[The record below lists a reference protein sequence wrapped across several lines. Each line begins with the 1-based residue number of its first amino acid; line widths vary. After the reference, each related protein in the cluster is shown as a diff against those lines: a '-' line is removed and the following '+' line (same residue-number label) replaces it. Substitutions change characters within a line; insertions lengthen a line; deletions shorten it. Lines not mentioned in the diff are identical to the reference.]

1 MLALEQANNGGGMEL
16 WLWFYFIYFHC
27 LFLYILMS
35 TFTAFLVSLF
45 IEPSLCS
52 VLSYPE
58 NGSSIFLWKQQ
69 YLSARL
75 YSVIFQKT
83 LFVMSVAAMSWVIFT
98 LGWWVNFPHCPAGIA
113 DHCQLSQAVPPIVII
128 LCGLRLSWILVLWK
142 FGVLF
147 FKNKFYFSLLILRL
161 FYVFIACV
169 CMFL

>member
-1 MLALEQANNGGGMEL
+1 MGGGWNCGYDFIL
-16 WLWFYFIYFHC
+16 FISIVYFYIFSCPHS
-27 LFLYILMS
+27 LP
-35 TFTAFLVSLF
+35 SLF
-45 IEPSLCS
+45 PCSLNPQCVLYSPTQKMAAVFFS
-52 VLSYPE
+52 V
-58 NGSSIFLWKQQ
+58 KCQ

-75 YSVIFQKT
+75 YSVAFQKT
-83 LFVMSVAAMSWVIFT
+83 AFVMSVAAMSWVIFT